1 MPLHIYEG
9 PFVGDVLFRYFER
22 PELFGSIGLANGVQA
37 GVSWNFAPGIT
48 FTLNCTSP
56 TSRGCLNPLFSVSVG
71 YFDLRSLGYDVQ
83 ALQLGISAIGV
94 TVRPAKS
101 GFGYMMGL
109 GLKHTAVTGL
119 GAEAGGDAL
128 ELDQGVAYSFGRRAL
143 FQVKLDFF
151 DEYYLPVP
159 AFGIRNTLGFGL
171 SLSITM
177 P

>member
-1 MPLHIYEG
+1 MPLHIYTG
-9 PFVGDVLFRYFER
+9 PFVGDVLLRYFER
-22 PELFGSIGLANGVQA
+22 PELFGSIGVANGVQA

-56 TSRGCLNPLFSVSVG
+56 SSRGCLNPLFSASVG

-83 ALQLGISAIGV
+83 ALQLGISATIV
-94 TVRPAKS
+94 TQQPAKS
-101 GFGYMMGL
+101 GFGYLMGF

-119 GAEAGGDAL
+119 GADAEGNAL
-128 ELDQGVAYSFGRRAL
+128 EHSQGVTYSFGRRAL
-143 FQVKLDFF
+143 FQVKLDLF

-159 AFGIRNTLGFGL
+159 AFGIRNTLGVGL